1 MKSLIRLSLMLSG
14 FGGASLLSAQVLLL
28 EPAYR
33 GDTNTYHSAWADFSD
48 TSSVSPD
55 FAGSLGTISEL
66 TGNSTVT
73 GSQNIYNAAQA
84 SQFDLDFTAPA
95 ATDFLLLQVV
105 TQGTELDYG
114 SVALSYDDPVSG
126 STTLPYDLTEALGS
140 EALGGF
146 GGSKVGTAFEWD
158 VSELDLDDFSLG
170 FNAAGAHL
178 SLDEVYLDYGTS
190 QTLSPI
196 PEPASFACLVA
207 LAGFAGVLLRRRSG
221 NFFK

>member
-1 MKSLIRLSLMLSG
+1 MKAFVRLFFLFPGISG
-14 FGGASLLSAQVLLL
+14 VSVLSAQVQLV
-28 EPAYR
+28 EPPYR
-33 GDTNTYHSAWADFSD
+33 GDTGTFHSAWADF
-48 TSSVSPD
+48 TGTTEVAPD

-66 TGNSTVT
+66 TGTSSVT
-73 GSQNIYNAAQA
+73 GSQNIYNAAMA
-84 SQFDLDFTAPA
+84 SQFNLEFTVPA

-114 SVALSYDDPVSG
+114 SVALSYDAPVSG
-126 STTLPYDLTEALGS
+126 PTTLPYDLTESLGS

-158 VSELDLDDFSLG
+158 VSELDLDEFSLG

-178 SLDEVYLDYGTS
+178 SLDEVVLDYGTS

-196 PEPASFACLVA
+196 PEPASFAWLVA